1 MALTSP
7 SFFELLF
14 KFKGTV
20 GGPRPDAPE
29 DDVPPR
35 SKAEEYAGGLEPD
48 VALVVFGW
56 VNTGLL
62 SSSSSSLVSCKAFK
76 ALGMEE
82 LFGLDDDGRDRF
94 ILSDCKKLVMLNMNN
109 DGYRIHI

>member
-1 MALTSP
+1 MPNLISCSTVRFSKLLYSPSLALTSP

-48 VALVVFGW
+48 VALVIFG
-56 VNTGLL
+56 
-62 SSSSSSLVSCKAFK
+62 
-76 ALGMEE
+76 
-82 LFGLDDDGRDRF
+82 
-94 ILSDCKKLVMLNMNN
+94 
-109 DGYRIHI
+109 